1 MSISVTHY
9 WGAKEISSSLQFGVV
24 FTKTKPNSTPFQ
36 MSVSKIATLT
46 FLTRNEKLDLII
58 LQNSDSRSSSCSR
71 SVHQRHERIAATH
84 ELSSFP
90 AILQE
95 YADNLLKG
103 QMIREMD
110 FRPGLRGQVGLTKGQ
125 FFFIVVLC
133 LCVKTKHVQG

>member
-1 MSISVTHY
+1 
-9 WGAKEISSSLQFGVV
+9 
-24 FTKTKPNSTPFQ
+24 

-95 YADNLLKG
+95 YADILLKCKQG

-125 FFFIVVLC
+125 KFIFIIFIVVLC
-133 LCVKTKHVQG
+133 